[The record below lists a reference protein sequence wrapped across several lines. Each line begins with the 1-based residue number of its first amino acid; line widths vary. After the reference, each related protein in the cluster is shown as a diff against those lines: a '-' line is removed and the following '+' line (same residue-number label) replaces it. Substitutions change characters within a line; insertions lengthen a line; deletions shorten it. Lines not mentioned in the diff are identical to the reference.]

1 VAWDYE
7 VVRKPIA
14 RTVGDTPLALYRT
27 EDGDPVALAD
37 ACWHRLAPLSM
48 GTVEGKDGL
57 RCPYHGIV
65 YNSAGRCVSMPA
77 QETINPSAGV
87 EMLSDCGKGECGL
100 CEVRVTAL
108 TGKIDHRDVFYSER
122 QKDAASKLSCCVSR
136 VISDQPGKTPTI
148 DIITA

>member
-1 VAWDYE
+1 MNGATMGATNLGSTTTTKITNYPLSAWYVVAWDYE

-77 QETINPSAGV
+77 QETINPSATVPSFPVGV
-87 EMLSDCGKGECGL
+87 
-100 CEVRVTAL
+100 
-108 TGKIDHRDVFYSER
+108 
-122 QKDAASKLSCCVSR
+122 DATVSPNCLYVNR
-136 VISDQPGKTPTI
+136 LLFRR
-148 DIITA
+148 